1 MAATSRRRTVLFATL
16 RMTGVYVLLC
26 AAVPWLGRWLTF
38 PVPNEPPV
46 TPAGAAMVETT
57 ARDGV
62 TARAFRFD
70 VPNAP
75 LTVVFFHANAELASD
90 EMELAHALTS
100 HGYAA
105 VFAEYRGY
113 GVSLRSGAPT
123 EKGVYADAEAILE
136 STGAPRDRIVLYGY
150 SLGTGV
156 ALEMASR
163 GWGRAM
169 VLIAPYTSIPDVAMH
184 SFPIVPMRWLLRDEF
199 DSRSKAPAIQ
209 IPVLIAHGDADD
221 HVPFAMG
228 QTLSRTF
235 PHARLITVA
244 GGNHI
249 DLRSRDPQLMTKIL
263 DFLGEVSVNRT
274 P

>member
-1 MAATSRRRTVLFATL
+1 MSGTSRRRTVLFATL

-38 PVPNEPPV
+38 PVPNEAPV
-46 TPAGAAMVETT
+46 TPAGAAMVE
-57 ARDGV
+57 AKAHDGAV
-62 TARAFRFD
+62 ARAFRFD
-70 VPNAP
+70 VPDAP

-90 EMELAHALTS
+90 EMELAHSLTS

-113 GVSLRSGAPT
+113 GVSRNSGKPT
-123 EKGVYADAEAILE
+123 EAGVYADAEAILE
-136 STGAPRDRIVLYGY
+136 STNTPRDRIVLYGF

-156 ALEMASR
+156 AVEMASR
-163 GWGRAM
+163 GWGRAV

-184 SFPIVPMRWLLRDEF
+184 SFPIVPMRWLLRDKF
-199 DSRSKAPAIQ
+199 DSRAKAPAIQ

-228 QTLSRTF
+228 ETLSHVF
-235 PHARLITVA
+235 PHARLIAVP
-244 GGNHI
+244 GGSHI
-249 DLRSRDPQLMTKIL
+249 DLRSRDPQLMTKII
-263 DFLGEVSVNRT
+263 DFIDVNR
-274 P
+274 